1 MEMPNFTD
9 MQPEDILA
17 LIENAEKVLDQ
28 KIAAEKAELEARRLK
43 LEKLEARRGGKLKK
57 GKAPAAKPH
66 IGNGR
71 TAPVSAPKPA
81 AQPGAEKPAAQAG
94 AE

>member
-1 MEMPNFTD
+1 MEMLNFTD

-43 LEKLEARRGGKLKK
+43 LEKLEARRGGKVKK
-57 GKAPAAKPH
+57 GRAPGAKLH
-66 IGNGR
+66 TVNGR
-71 TAPVSAPKPA
+71 SAPISAPKPA
-81 AQPGAEKPAAQAG
+81 APAG
-94 AE
+94 VE

>member
-1 MEMPNFTD
+1 MEMPNFND

-43 LEKLEARRGGKLKK
+43 LEARRGGKVKK

-66 IGNGR
+66 TVNGR
-71 TAPVSAPKPA
+71 SAPISAPKPA
-81 AQPGAEKPAAQAG
+81 APAG